1 MAAPRAWSRDRCRAW
16 RPIVRADAQVN
27 FATWGINTSFGIYL
41 SFDLA
46 SNRFPGAKDIDF
58 AFIGSLSLSLA
69 LAVAPFS
76 NYLSKTFHWRYSLV
90 LGTICVVA
98 GQVLAGFSRQIWQLY
113 LTQGL
118 LFAIGLGLTMVV
130 SSPIVCQ
137 WFGLKR
143 AFAIGLVSA
152 GSGAGAL
159 FFANITRITLERLG
173 RQWACVVNGCI
184 SGACLI
190 PALLFFRTRAT
201 QLKVRFEPFQPSFY
215 KNPGFIGMC
224 LWGGFISFAYAIG
237 IYTVPTFATQG
248 LGMSQ
253 KDGSTLQSLLAVGQ
267 IVGRPLTGYV
277 LDKVGRFNG
286 AIVTTLLACISCLAI
301 WLPAQNFATL
311 AVAAILQ
318 GASSGIF
325 WSSSQALLT
334 DLVGIRDMASALS
347 MLWLSNVPPATVS
360 APIAIWLTDYARRQG
375 HTGASA
381 FHYGIIFAGVCYFA
395 AAVSLYGT
403 KRYLQ
408 GDWKLFK
415 KR

>member
-1 MAAPRAWSRDRCRAW
+1 M
-16 RPIVRADAQVN
+16 
-27 FATWGINTSFGIYL
+27 
-41 SFDLA
+41 
-46 SNRFPGAKDIDF
+46 
-58 AFIGSLSLSLA
+58 SLA

-90 LGTICVVA
+90 LGTVCVVA
-98 GQVLAGFSRQIWQLY
+98 GQILAGFSREIWQLY
-113 LTQGL
+113 LTQGM
-118 LFAIGLGLTMVV
+118 LFAVGLGLTMVV
-130 SSPIVCQ
+130 AGPIVSQ
-137 WFGLKR
+137 WFGLRR

-152 GSGAGAL
+152 GSGGGAL
-159 FFANITRITLERLG
+159 FFANVTRVALERLG
-173 RQWACVVNGCI
+173 RQWACVINGCI
-184 SGACLI
+184 SGACLL

-201 QLKVRFEPFQPSFY
+201 QLKVRFEPFQTSFFRS
-215 KNPGFIGMC
+215 PGFLAMC
-224 LWGGFISFAYAIG
+224 AWGGFISFAYAIG

-253 KDGSTLQSLLAVGQ
+253 RDGSTLQSLLAVGQ
-267 IVGRPLTGYV
+267 IVGRPASGYF
-277 LDKVGRFNG
+277 LDRVGRFNG
-286 AIVTTLLACISCLAI
+286 AIIMTLLACVSCLAI
-301 WLPAQNFATL
+301 WLPATNFATL

-347 MLWLSNVPPATVS
+347 MLWLSIVAPATVS
-360 APIAIWLTDYARRQG
+360 APIAIWLTDYSRKQG
-375 HTGASA
+375 KTGASA

-408 GDWKLFK
+408 GDWKLWR

>member
-1 MAAPRAWSRDRCRAW
+1 MS
-16 RPIVRADAQVN
+16 
-27 FATWGINTSFGIYL
+27 
-41 SFDLA
+41 
-46 SNRFPGAKDIDF
+46 
-58 AFIGSLSLSLA
+58 
-69 LAVAPFS
+69 
-76 NYLSKTFHWRYSLV
+76 
-90 LGTICVVA
+90 
-98 GQVLAGFSRQIWQLY
+98 GQILAGFSKQIWQLY
-113 LTQGL
+113 LTQGM

-130 SSPIVCQ
+130 AGPIVSQ

-143 AFAIGLVSA
+143 AFAIGIVSA
-152 GSGAGAL
+152 GSGGGAL
-159 FFANITRITLERLG
+159 FFANITRITLERMG

-184 SGACLI
+184 SGACLL

-201 QLKVRFEPFQPSFY
+201 QLKIRFEPFQPSFY
-215 KNPGFIGMC
+215 RNPGFLGMC
-224 LWGGFISFAYAIG
+224 AWGGFISFAYAIG

-267 IVGRPLTGYV
+267 IVGRPLSGYF

-286 AIVTTLLACISCLAI
+286 AILMTLVACISCLAV
-301 WLPAQNFATL
+301 WLPAENFATL

-347 MLWLSNVPPATVS
+347 MLWLSNVAPATVS
-360 APIAIWLTDYARRQG
+360 APIAIWLTDYSRKKG
-375 HTGASA
+375 LTGAKA

-395 AAVSLYGT
+395 AAASLYCT

-408 GDWKLFK
+408 GNWKVLA
-415 KR
+415 KRYRVV